1 MSTLILFN
9 VIKINRSEFSNVSMY
24 SDGLNITTLFTIG
37 KGFQKS

>member
-24 SDGLNITTLFTIG
+24 SDGCITDTFLMLAR
-37 KGFQKS
+37 